1 VHSICDG
8 HPSHS
13 GVVYHGLPEPYAK
26 RTVEGDLGMR
36 HTARSVVAEAG
47 RDAFAGEAGLSDRAV
62 QALLRRSDHDV
73 EWLPQRDDE
82 RQFDQALARWATR
95 LSVTR
100 HAGSHETVYAASGPV
115 TLQRGKDLSEVATII
130 GTGGV
135 LVHGDDPARTLTAA
149 MAGDDAPLS
158 LRPRAAGLML
168 DADYVLYA
176 CGLLG
181 AVEPAAALAF
191 GRQAL
196 KSLDGATA
204 EKDSDHDAT
213 AAQ

>member
-1 VHSICDG
+1 
-8 HPSHS
+8 
-13 GVVYHGLPEPYAK
+13 
-26 RTVEGDLGMR
+26 
-36 HTARSVVAEAG
+36 
-47 RDAFAGEAGLSDRAV
+47 
-62 QALLRRSDHDV
+62 V
-73 EWLPQRDDE
+73 EWLPQRHGE

-100 HAGSHETVYAASGPV
+100 HAGTHETIYTAAGAL

-135 LVHGDDPARTLTAA
+135 LVHSDDPARVLSAA

-158 LRPRAAGLML
+158 LRPGSACLML
-168 DADYVLYA
+168 DADYVLFA

-181 AVEPAAALAF
+181 AVEPDAALAF
-191 GRQAL
+191 GRKAL
-196 KSLDGATA
+196 KLLDDETT
-204 EKDSDHDAT
+204 EKDPNHDAT